1 MVDYI
6 YLVGIIFYVEFA
18 FYLDFDC
25 ITFRRMRLKLLRK
38 DVYGMLLITNVV
50 LQMQDINLTNG
61 FQISRAL
68 INLPLSMWAG
78 NQN

>member
-25 ITFRRMRLKLLRK
+25 ITLRRMQLKLLPK

-50 LQMQDINLTNG
+50 LQMQDMNLTNG
-61 FQISRAL
+61 FQISKAL

>member
-25 ITFRRMRLKLLRK
+25 ITLRRMQLKLLPK

-61 FQISRAL
+61 FQISKAL